1 MFDNKNSSTHTLWV
15 EKWRPDTLEGY
26 IGNEVLKERFATYI
40 KNQDIPHLLFYGTA
54 GTGKTTAAK
63 ILIKNIDCDY
73 LFINA
78 SDERG
83 IDVIR
88 DKIKS
93 FAASSGFAPLKI
105 VVLDEADALTGDAQS
120 ALRNMMEVFSKSTRF
135 ILTANY
141 VERITS
147 PIVSRCQATA
157 LTPPSKKD
165 VAKHLAK
172 ILESEGVSYTT
183 QDIVLLI
190 NAHYPDIRRIINTA
204 QQQTVDGALSL
215 NSAEIVSSDVP
226 LRVLD
231 ILTSNQTSINKLI
244 SVRKVV
250 VESSVR
256 DYIPLYRL
264 LYDKVEECFPE
275 DVPNAIIQIGEGQF
289 RDNFTPDKEI
299 TFMATLYNIL
309 FKD

>member
-1 MFDNKNSSTHTLWV
+1 MFDQKNTSSHTLWV

-26 IGNEVLKERFATYI
+26 IGDDVLKERFASYI
-40 KNQDIPHLLFYGTA
+40 KNQDIPHLLFHGTA
-54 GTGKTTAAK
+54 GTGKTTLSK
-63 ILIKNIDCDY
+63 ILLKNIECDY

-105 VVLDEADALTGDAQS
+105 VVLDEFDAMTSDAQM

-141 VERITS
+141 VERIIA
-147 PIVSRCQATA
+147 PIISRCQSTA
-157 LTPPSKKD
+157 LTPPSKKE
-165 VAKHLAK
+165 VAKHLAN
-172 ILESEGVSYTT
+172 ILDTEGVSYTT

-204 QQQTVDGALSL
+204 QQQTVDGVLTL
-215 NSAEIVSSDVP
+215 NSAEIISSDVP

-231 ILTSNQTSINKLI
+231 ILTSNQTATNKLL

-256 DYIPLYRL
+256 DYIPLYRM
-264 LYDKVEECFPE
+264 LYEKVEECFP
-275 DVPNAIIQIGEGQF
+275 DNIPHAIIQIGEGQF